1 MFMDFK
7 FFDKL
12 VQAAEDQRKLATQA
26 WEQWVELG
34 EEMGEAVLDKIKNVK

>member
-1 MFMDFK
+1 MFVEFK
-7 FFDKL
+7 DVLKSL
-12 VQAAEDQRKLATQA
+12 EDQRKFATQA